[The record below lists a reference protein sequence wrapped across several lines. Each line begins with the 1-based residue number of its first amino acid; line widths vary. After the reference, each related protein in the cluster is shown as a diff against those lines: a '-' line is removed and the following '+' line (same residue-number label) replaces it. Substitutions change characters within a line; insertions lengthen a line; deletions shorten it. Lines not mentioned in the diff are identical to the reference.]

1 MPGNEDRSMRPG
13 LTANRVTVIRTAPF
27 LIAALV
33 ASCAQSS
40 APIGAPYGQELAGR
54 IAGAPRSCIRAV
66 SNANLNA
73 IDSSTFVYHS
83 GDTIYVNHPGSPC
96 PAIAPLN
103 TLIVDA
109 QQGRYC
115 RGDRVRGLEP
125 GAIIAGPVCILGDW
139 VPYRKP

>member
-1 MPGNEDRSMRPG
+1 MPRNEDPPTHHG
-13 LTANRVTVIRTAPF
+13 LTANRVVAIRAAPF

-33 ASCAQSS
+33 ASCAHSS
-40 APIGAPYGQELAGR
+40 APIGAAYSQELAGR
-54 IAGAPRSCIRAV
+54 IAGAPRSCITAV

-73 IDSSTFVYHS
+73 IDSSTLVYHS
-83 GDTIYVNHPGSPC
+83 GDTIYVNHLSSPC
-96 PAIAPLN
+96 SAIAPLN

-109 QQGRYC
+109 QQGHYC

>member
-1 MPGNEDRSMRPG
+1 MRAAP
-13 LTANRVTVIRTAPF
+13 LLFAFVI
-27 LIAALV
+27 
-33 ASCAQSS
+33 ASCAEPS
-40 APIGAPYGQELAGR
+40 APVGNPIGAELEGR
-54 IAGAPRSCIRAV
+54 IAGAPQSCVPIERSSNLTAV
-66 SNANLNA
+66 
-73 IDSSTFVYHS
+73 DSRTLVYRS
-83 GDTIYVNHPGSPC
+83 GSTIYVNHPGSPC

-125 GAIIAGPVCILGDW
+125 GATIAGPVCILGEW